1 MGVVPGMIEVSGLT
15 KSYGSFKA
23 VDNLSFVVKEGEITG
38 FLGPNGAGK
47 TTTLRMLS
55 CYIEPDSGSVTVGG
69 FNSKDSAKEIKKII
83 GYLPESAPLYGDMIV
98 YDYLSFVARVRGL
111 EGDESIRNAA
121 EICRIRDVMHKNIME
136 LSKGYRQRVGLAHA
150 IIHDPQVLI
159 LDEPTSG
166 LDPVEIVEIRNL
178 IKELGKSKTV
188 ILSTHILH
196 EVEAACDRIIII
208 DKGRIAADDTTANL
222 QSAVRGKRNIC
233 LKIRGALFDEA
244 YAILKAAEG
253 VERVDPL
260 DDSNFTSLMVTA
272 SGSDDVRPVIF
283 EAAVKN
289 GWVIYEMRQ
298 EFESLENIFRELTS
312 GGNNGEI

>member
-1 MGVVPGMIEVSGLT
+1 MIEVSGLT